1 MRAFRILFACPQTL
15 FDVSNGATMQCYTM
29 LQTLSKLNFQ
39 TASIGGGIFDN
50 PSGQARIP
58 NFKEQVSDKSKG
70 EILVNVDSSAN
81 PDNPIRHYF
90 FTGFK
95 STNWNDITSQEA
107 GKFLFHYS
115 KLLRAFKPDIVIGF
129 GCDAL
134 CRSMWMEAR
143 LFGIPT
149 AYIICNGN
157 HQNYRFPLHDI
168 LLCDSE
174 ATSRFYKEKEG
185 LTVHPMGNF
194 INPKLVIAQNRSPQA
209 ITLINPCFAKGVAV
223 AARLILMANKERP
236 DIPFLIV
243 ETRQKLAEA
252 LKLLK
257 KPGGKPGSAFGRQ
270 TFRNITIRP
279 ATYEV
284 KDIYKLTGVLLAPS
298 LWYESWGRVATEA
311 VMNGIPVLASSSGG
325 LPEAVAGGGIILDA
339 PKECAGDRNNWLA
352 LPSEESCR
360 PWADALY
367 KLYDERMSASWQ
379 EKCKRAAQ
387 TNSPLACA
395 EKLLRAIGPLLQKRA
410 GDGDFTHMGSY
421 RFPTDPIG

>member
-194 INPKLVIAQNRSPQA
+194 INPKLIIAQNRSPQA
-209 ITLINPCFAKGVAV
+209 VTLINPCFAKGVAV
-223 AARLILMANKERP
+223 AARLI
-236 DIPFLIV
+236 
-243 ETRQKLAEA
+243 
-252 LKLLK
+252 
-257 KPGGKPGSAFGRQ
+257 
-270 TFRNITIRP
+270 
-279 ATYEV
+279 
-284 KDIYKLTGVLLAPS
+284 
-298 LWYESWGRVATEA
+298 
-311 VMNGIPVLASSSGG
+311 
-325 LPEAVAGGGIILDA
+325 
-339 PKECAGDRNNWLA
+339 
-352 LPSEESCR
+352 
-360 PWADALY
+360 
-367 KLYDERMSASWQ
+367 
-379 EKCKRAAQ
+379 
-387 TNSPLACA
+387 
-395 EKLLRAIGPLLQKRA
+395 
-410 GDGDFTHMGSY
+410 
-421 RFPTDPIG
+421 

>member
-1 MRAFRILFACPQTL
+1 M
-15 FDVSNGATMQCYTM
+15 
-29 LQTLSKLNFQ
+29 
-39 TASIGGGIFDN
+39 
-50 PSGQARIP
+50 
-58 NFKEQVSDKSKG
+58 
-70 EILVNVDSSAN
+70 DSSAN

-194 INPKLVIAQNRSPQA
+194 INPKLIIAQNRSPQA
-209 ITLINPCFAKGVAV
+209 VTLINPCFAKGVAV

-257 KPGGKPGSAFGRQ
+257 NREANPVPLLDVRLSAISRFDRRR
-270 TFRNITIRP
+270 TKSK
-279 ATYEV
+279 TY
-284 KDIYKLTGVLLAPS
+284 
-298 LWYESWGRVATEA
+298 
-311 VMNGIPVLASSSGG
+311 
-325 LPEAVAGGGIILDA
+325 
-339 PKECAGDRNNWLA
+339 
-352 LPSEESCR
+352 
-360 PWADALY
+360 
-367 KLYDERMSASWQ
+367 
-379 EKCKRAAQ
+379 
-387 TNSPLACA
+387 TNSRACCLRPRFGTKVGGA
-395 EKLLRAIGPLLQKRA
+395 WPPRLL
-410 GDGDFTHMGSY
+410 
-421 RFPTDPIG
+421 